1 MVEVEIGKI
10 HEARLTIAPPFTLC
24 QVDLFGPLEARCE
37 HNHRSVAKVWGVVFK
52 DPASGAVFVHAIAK
66 CDTSAFVQAYTR
78 FAARFCHPKK
88 LYPDEGSQLLKAC
101 NEMEISWV
109 DVSHTHS
116 SQYQVGVE
124 FSPCPV
130 GGHNYH
136 CQVERSIREIKK
148 LFTTVYRGIKLD
160 ILGFETAFAW
170 TSNELNN
177 LPMCLGSRYKNMDN
191 LDLITPNR
199 LIQGRANKRA
209 MSGPCSIENPTKM
222 LEKMDDVFDA
232 WWRVWSEERL
242 ADFVA
247 KPPKWFRSDPDLK
260 LGDIVVFHKRGPEQ
274 AIESPVWTIGRI
286 VSVKK
291 STADGQVRE
300 VDVEYKNA
308 SEKSW
313 RSTHRAARAV
323 AVLHREEDLEV
334 LQGLNAAA
342 RDADKAHV
350 AWQLYVDQ
358 QEAVVREMEKC
369 RLCRKPVLCQ
379 QHSVY
384 FAVKPYIFPED

>member
-1 MVEVEIGKI
+1 M
-10 HEARLTIAPPFTLC
+10 
-24 QVDLFGPLEARCE
+24 
-37 HNHRSVAKVWGVVFK
+37 
-52 DPASGAVFVHAIAK
+52 
-66 CDTSAFVQAYTR
+66 
-78 FAARFCHPKK
+78 
-88 LYPDEGSQLLKAC
+88 
-101 NEMEISWV
+101 
-109 DVSHTHS
+109 
-116 SQYQVGVE
+116 
-124 FSPCPV
+124 
-130 GGHNYH
+130 
-136 CQVERSIREIKK
+136 
-148 LFTTVYRGIKLD
+148 
-160 ILGFETAFAW
+160 
-170 TSNELNN
+170 
-177 LPMCLGSRYKNMDN
+177 
-191 LDLITPNR
+191 
-199 LIQGRANKRA
+199 
-209 MSGPCSIENPTKM
+209 
-222 LEKMDDVFDA
+222 
-232 WWRVWSEERL
+232 
-242 ADFVA
+242 A
-247 KPPKWFRSDPDLK
+247 KPPKWFQSDPDLK
-260 LGDIVVFHKRGPEQ
+260 LDDIFVFQKRGPVQ

-300 VDVEYKNA
+300 VEVEYKNA

-313 RSTHRAARAV
+313 QSTHRAARAV

>member
-136 CQVERSIREIKK
+136 GQVERSVREIKK

-350 AWQLYVDQ
+350 AWQL
-358 QEAVVREMEKC
+358 
-369 RLCRKPVLCQ
+369 
-379 QHSVY
+379 
-384 FAVKPYIFPED
+384 